1 MESIKTSITAL
12 ATQQDHDTEA
22 KILRAVAKAGA
33 YCIGFTAEMVFFQE
47 PSTTL
52 AIPLAEFANPERAIA
67 LIKQKIADAGYTI

>member
-1 MESIKTSITAL
+1 MEPIESSITDPVI
-12 ATQQDHDTEA
+12 QQDRATEA

-33 YCIGFTAEMVFFQE
+33 FCIGFTAEMVLFQE

-52 AIPLAEFANPERAIA
+52 AIPLAEFANPERAVA